1 LKNKFIENFAAVIES
16 RKSTILWF
24 SCIIV
29 LCSVFYSLNKGL
41 GFSDESWLLLHLDQS
56 TLKFALS
63 NWHEYVQKF
72 GLNSVFA
79 NRLFVVT
86 LMGSSAVVFSF
97 GFSRLFSGIQFWG
110 ILPIA
115 LSSVF
120 MFRFPLYV
128 TYYVTLNAIVIFG
141 GIGVLM
147 LSLSAKKKM
156 SMIVGAL
163 LSGLLLSQLF
173 FIMIT
178 TVILVPL
185 ILVWLFIYERDRKKF
200 LQLFLSII
208 VGSILGILCYF
219 LCIESLWIF
228 VEKTLVAKDFLP
240 YQGNGHGLVVIARW
254 LFSLVKYIGIEII
267 FPSVILLFV
276 LRVNVP
282 FKRLC
287 VILLAL
293 YSIYIV
299 GIVFFS
305 ERVMQVTFSTLVYI
319 LAFTGV
325 YEYLCIKNKHVA
337 LLGLL
342 FIVLPIVSNIG
353 TNVDFRY
360 RSVVFIMPLVLFVFK
375 YVVDFERKPLLV
387 LFLLFILL
395 TAIRYSVIFPNTM
408 SCFGQIIADQ
418 KYELDTIG
426 SNKDLLLDE
435 YRLQRVRRV
444 KELVP
449 KGSPVIFNQPELA
462 GYIYLGELKPLALY
476 YDYSDKGFSYLIDK
490 KIVNLEYSE
499 LYIFEAPW
507 EKFKETDVF
516 WSYYRNK
523 DTLEFEFSDFN
534 LYKLSGCIEN
544 SSPN

>member
-1 LKNKFIENFAAVIES
+1 MKNKFIENFAAVIGS

-29 LCSVFYSLNKGL
+29 LCLVFYSLNKGL

-63 NWHEYVQKF
+63 NWHEYVQEF

-97 GFSRLFSGIQFWG
+97 GFSRLFSGIQFFG

-120 MFRFPLYV
+120 MFRFPL
-128 TYYVTLNAIVIFG
+128 YVTLNAIVIFG

-173 FIMIT
+173 
-178 TVILVPL
+178 
-185 ILVWLFIYERDRKKF
+185 
-200 LQLFLSII
+200 LSIV

-254 LFSLVKYIGIEII
+254 LFSLVEYIGIEII

-282 FKRLC
+282 FKR
-287 VILLAL
+287 
-293 YSIYIV
+293 
-299 GIVFFS
+299 
-305 ERVMQVTFSTLVYI
+305 R
-319 LAFTGV
+319 
-325 YEYLCIKNKHVA
+325 
-337 LLGLL
+337 
-342 FIVLPIVSNIG
+342 
-353 TNVDFRY
+353 
-360 RSVVFIMPLVLFVFK
+360 
-375 YVVDFERKPLLV
+375 
-387 LFLLFILL
+387 
-395 TAIRYSVIFPNTM
+395 
-408 SCFGQIIADQ
+408 
-418 KYELDTIG
+418 
-426 SNKDLLLDE
+426 
-435 YRLQRVRRV
+435 
-444 KELVP
+444 
-449 KGSPVIFNQPELA
+449 
-462 GYIYLGELKPLALY
+462 
-476 YDYSDKGFSYLIDK
+476 
-490 KIVNLEYSE
+490 
-499 LYIFEAPW
+499 
-507 EKFKETDVF
+507 
-516 WSYYRNK
+516 WS
-523 DTLEFEFSDFN
+523 F
-534 LYKLSGCIEN
+534 C
-544 SSPN
+544 